1 MDQDSVNNEQ
11 LSIKFEGETTIE
23 ANTLLNALTNI
34 LHSYEASIR
43 ASAEDSNYEIRI
55 NTFKEGSFDVIIDTV
70 VKNAPVIIG
79 YAPTAVECVKNFVE
93 MIKIKRELLGKK
105 PQRIENDGSKTA
117 ITNAN
122 GETNYYN
129 STVTNIFLNNP
140 VIDSGLSN
148 AFGVVGAGDRP
159 AFTISGAKEH
169 IQIPQAEYEAM
180 KVPVISEQYLA
191 TLQTMESDVEE
202 LLLLKS
208 PDFLGDS
215 KWAFQ
220 YKGRTIHATIADEE
234 FQERVKKGKVSLSA
248 GVKLPVKMHIVVTLD
263 ESLEPVKHTYTI
275 VKVTGPVVKPGDY
288 EEEQHAIQEVYF
300 DEE

>member
-148 AFGVVGAGDRP
+148 AFRSHWNSRSVAL
-159 AFTISGAKEH
+159 T
-169 IQIPQAEYEAM
+169 
-180 KVPVISEQYLA
+180 
-191 TLQTMESDVEE
+191 
-202 LLLLKS
+202 
-208 PDFLGDS
+208 
-215 KWAFQ
+215 
-220 YKGRTIHATIADEE
+220 
-234 FQERVKKGKVSLSA
+234 
-248 GVKLPVKMHIVVTLD
+248 
-263 ESLEPVKHTYTI
+263 
-275 VKVTGPVVKPGDY
+275 
-288 EEEQHAIQEVYF
+288 
-300 DEE
+300 